1 MEEMPQEMIP
11 QVSFA
16 LQEFETM
23 ADILRGYNQY
33 LQKASAPGKNAERIR
48 FVAQL
53 RQRMAQQLT
62 TGDVKQVQLFLTDV
76 ELEEFVAVLD
86 HFISLI
92 KRLFPKNEE
101 RDTVVAT
108 VDVWRLRLR
117 HILREFDM

>member
-11 QVSFA
+11 QVWFS
-16 LQEFETM
+16 LQELATM
-23 ADILRGYNQY
+23 ADVLRGYNRY
-33 LQKASAPGKNAERIR
+33 LQKASASEKNAERIR

-86 HFISLI
+86 HFVSLL

-101 RDTVVAT
+101 RDTVVAI